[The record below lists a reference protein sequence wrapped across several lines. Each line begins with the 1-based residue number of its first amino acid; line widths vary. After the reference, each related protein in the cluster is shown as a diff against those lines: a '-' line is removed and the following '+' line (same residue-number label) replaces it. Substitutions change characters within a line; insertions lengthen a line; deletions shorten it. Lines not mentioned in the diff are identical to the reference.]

1 MRERHTARLAVGAT
15 LLLVAGAAFPGE
27 RRTVGRIERTD
38 PGLDRLIPRD
48 AVIEVLAEGFRWSEG
63 PVWEGARG
71 RLLFSDVP
79 NNVVHAWSEKD
90 GLSSF
95 LKPSGYTG
103 PEGGGGREPGANG
116 LAFDAQGRLVL
127 CQHGDRRLS
136 RLEGGRFVPLAER
149 FEGKRFNSPN
159 DLVFG
164 RDGSL
169 YFTDPPYGLT
179 KTFDDPGRE
188 IGWNGVYRIGP
199 DGAVSVLVKDLKA
212 PNGIGLSPDGGTL
225 YVGQSDG
232 DRPVV
237 MAYDLAFGRDGSL
250 YFTDP
255 PYGLTKTF
263 DDPGREIGWNGV
275 YRLSPEGRVSVLV
288 KDLKAPNGIGL
299 SPDGGTLY
307 VGQSDGD
314 RPVVMAYDLA
324 KDGTVSNG
332 RVFFDT
338 TPLKKNGPGAPD
350 GMKVDRDGNV
360 FTTGPGGVLV
370 LSPEA
375 KHLGTIVT
383 GVPTANCAFGDDG
396 STLYITANAK
406 LCRVRTTTKGQGF

>member
-1 MRERHTARLAVGAT
+1 MPKAHMR
-15 LLLVAGAAFPGE
+15 LLVAAVTLVLAAAAAIAGD
-27 RRTVGRIERTD
+27 RRTIGRIERQD
-38 PGLDRLIPRD
+38 PRLDALVPRD

-63 PVWEGARG
+63 PVWDRAAG

-79 NNVVHAWSEKD
+79 NNVVHAWSEKG

-116 LAFDAQGRLVL
+116 LAFDARGRLVL
-127 CQHGDRRLS
+127 CQHGDRRIS
-136 RLEGGRFVPLAER
+136 RLEDGRFVTLVDR

-159 DLVFG
+159 DLVLG
-164 RDGSL
+164 ADGS
-169 YFTDPPYGLT
+169 
-179 KTFDDPGRE
+179 
-188 IGWNGVYRIGP
+188 I
-199 DGAVSVLVKDLKA
+199 
-212 PNGIGLSPDGGTL
+212 
-225 YVGQSDG
+225 
-232 DRPVV
+232 
-237 MAYDLAFGRDGSL
+237 

-275 YRLSPEGRVSVLV
+275 YRLAPDGRVSVLA
-288 KDLKAPNGIGL
+288 KDLRAPNGIGL

-307 VGQSDGD
+307 VGQSDPD

-338 TPLKKNGPGAPD
+338 TPLRKNGPGGPD
-350 GMKVDRDGNV
+350 GLKVDRDGNV
-360 FTTGPGGVLV
+360 FTTGPGGVV
-370 LSPEA
+370 VVSPKGEY
-375 KHLGTIVT
+375 LGTIVT
-383 GVPTANCAFGDDG
+383 GIPTANLAFGDDG
-396 STLYITANAK
+396 STLYLTANDR